1 MSSKLSE
8 TNYQEVPTS
17 LNRPAKRNAVAYQYS
32 TIIRLDIAGAIR
44 LTFLAFIRF

>member
-1 MSSKLSE
+1 MSSELSE

-17 LNRPAKRNAVAYQYS
+17 LNRPAQRNAVAYQYS
-32 TIIRLDIAGAIR
+32 TIILLDISGAIS